1 MGDVAVWGCSGGRG
15 RSRRGWGGWGVD
27 PSGWAVSCLSV
38 AFSKDPPTMLLKLH
52 YCLGVLE
59 HSMPCACPGPVPTSS
74 GNAAWRTRIP
84 TLQCSPLTPSEKL
97 IMQLGLVLALA
108 LPDTLSLAF
117 CFIFSVLSCIVVVII
132 FNAQPKCASEEIF
145 AYL

>member
-1 MGDVAVWGCSGGRG
+1 
-15 RSRRGWGGWGVD
+15 
-27 PSGWAVSCLSV
+27 
-38 AFSKDPPTMLLKLH
+38 
-52 YCLGVLE
+52 
-59 HSMPCACPGPVPTSS
+59 
-74 GNAAWRTRIP
+74 
-84 TLQCSPLTPSEKL
+84 
-97 IMQLGLVLALA
+97 MQLALVLALA